1 MKAFFL
7 ILSLLFAAP
16 AAVAIDV
23 EGYVYTVDGTPVANA
38 AVSAG
43 SQRATT
49 DAEGR
54 FKVTAP
60 ADSILKLE
68 VKAENLPSATVLA
81 LAGDPPL
88 TITLAAVPNEGIMR
102 TTATAMPAA
111 LRSPRAPAPTAAR
124 DRVITGVVRIGKR
137 SLANA
142 PVTIHAISEVY
153 TAPVTVTTDEKG
165 RYRTAV
171 AAGRYYVGIGEG
183 LGPRLRP
190 ASESRMLAGGAEL
203 GSVDLTNDEEA
214 AVDIELAAAPLITG
228 RVVDAAGKPV
238 GRADVLI
245 ALAGRSAMEFFHQ
258 PIVRTLP
265 DGRFAVPA
273 PSFPPTELVEIV
285 VTPPGHSPT
294 RSKPFVLGQPK
305 ETVITLPKFDDVT
318 VRVADRE
325 GKPLHDAS
333 VAYALTEE
341 TTAFG
346 GDASALLMPHV
357 VRRRV
362 RAIDGEVVL
371 RLIAGDYE
379 LAASAPKYQAKTESR
394 TINRP
399 IGFTIALEQGFAL
412 RGRVRR
418 GEQPVAGVHVVI
430 RGGSVGRGERAAQT
444 DEKGEFAFESLAR
457 GTYTLG
463 FFKPDELVDRMITA
477 DAPGNIDLE
486 LPPNGTLT
494 GRVVDARSGAPVAEF
509 LYTLEA
515 TGPANDEPRMRGRQI
530 QQRGAAGADGSFS
543 TTVPVGTYRIIA
555 AAAGY
560 LPSEPL
566 EVRITDREPATVE
579 IPLGRGATVT
589 GRVTDEAGKPLLE
602 ANVVIA
608 RDVGEITRSARSM
621 TRVSPSAATTG
632 DDGTFTVTG
641 VEPGPAQLIVRRSG
655 YTPERRPID
664 VEAETRV
671 DVTLS
676 RGLSVTGIVTLGG
689 KPAAGVSVD
698 AMTSA
703 VNADHQSAMTDERG
717 RFTLEGLIAA
727 RYTINAN
734 YEQHHAQLDNVDV
747 AQRRELTIEL
757 EGKGRGVIVG
767 TVTGIA
773 RSGGKL
779 LRGTVYAQSSQLGA
793 EATIDAAG
801 SYRIENAPAGAV
813 HVVAHVET
821 QQGTRSTTKQRVELA
836 PGQTVRVDLDLT
848 PALLVSGRV
857 THGSSKPVARA
868 HIVFNNESAGMV
880 SAVTREDGSYEVGLP
895 APGTYQI
902 FANAEELVSR
912 HYQTIREIR
921 GSETFD
927 IHLAEQTVEGLVLDA
942 ATSQP
947 LPNALVT
954 LVPRQALQT
963 QMPAIASETITDANG
978 RFTMT
983 TAAHGPHLLIASAHG
998 HAQRSQDVSL
1008 GGGAPIRAQF
1018 ELPGA
1023 SELRVRVVDA
1033 KTKTPLEAHLVL
1045 GSERGHY
1052 LPVRATRSP
1061 DGAEFIF
1068 SLAPGRYVLTAISM
1082 SYPERKVEVTAPG
1095 SVTVEME

>member
-7 ILSLLFAAP
+7 ILSLLLAAP
-16 AAVAIDV
+16 AALAVDV
-23 EGYVYTVDGTPVANA
+23 EGYVYTADGTPVAKA
-38 AVSAG
+38 AVNAG
-43 SQRATT
+43 SQRAIT
-49 DAEGR
+49 DAEGY

-88 TITLAAVPNEGIMR
+88 TVTLAEVPNEGVMR

-111 LRSPRAPAPTAAR
+111 MRAPRPPGAASAR
-124 DRVITGVVRIGKR
+124 DRAITGVVRIGKR
-137 SLANA
+137 PLANA
-142 PVTIHAISEVY
+142 PVTIHAIAEVY
-153 TAPVTVTTDEKG
+153 SPPVNVTTDEKG

-171 AAGRYYVGIGEG
+171 APGRYFIGIGEG

-190 ASESRMLAGGAEL
+190 ANERMYGGEDQA
-203 GSVDLTNDEEA
+203 SIADVTKNEEA
-214 AVDIELAAAPLITG
+214 AVDIELVAAPLITG
-228 RVVDAAGKPV
+228 RVVDADDKPV

-245 ALAGRSAMEFFHQ
+245 ALAGRSALEFFHQ

-265 DGRFAVPA
+265 NGRFAVPA
-273 PSFPPTELVEIV
+273 PAFPDTETAEIV
-285 VTPPGHSPT
+285 ATPTGHSPT
-294 RSKPFVLGQPK
+294 RSKPFVLRQPK
-305 ETVITLPKFDDVT
+305 EAVITLPKFDDVT
-318 VRVADRE
+318 VRVTDRQ
-325 GKPLHDAS
+325 GKPLNDAT
-333 VAYALTEE
+333 VAYALSEE

-346 GDASALLMPHV
+346 GDAGVLLMPHV
-357 VRRRV
+357 ARRRV
-362 RAIDGEVVL
+362 RATNGEVVL
-371 RLIAGDYE
+371 RLTAGEYE
-379 LAASAPKYQAKTESR
+379 FAASAPKYQPKSESR

-399 IGFTIALEQGFAL
+399 IGFAIALEPGFAV

-418 GEQPVAGVHVVI
+418 GDKPVAGVHITI
-430 RGGSVGRGERAAQT
+430 RGGNVGRAERALQT
-444 DEKGEFAFESLAR
+444 DEKGEFTFESLAR
-457 GTYTLG
+457 GTYNLA
-463 FFKPDELVDRMITA
+463 FFKSEELVDRMMTV
-477 DAPGNIDLE
+477 DAPANIDLS
-486 LPPNGTLT
+486 LPPTGTLT
-494 GRVVDARSGAPVAEF
+494 GRVIDAKSGAPVAEF
-509 LYTLEA
+509 LYTLE
-515 TGPANDEPRMRGRQI
+515 TTDTANEQSRMRGRPI
-530 QQRGAAGADGSFS
+530 QQRGAAGSDGSFS
-543 TTVPVGTYRIIA
+543 TTVPIGTYRIIA

-560 LPSEPL
+560 LPSEAI
-566 EVRITDREPATVE
+566 EVRVTEREPATVE

-608 RDVGEITRSARSM
+608 QDVGEISRSARSM
-621 TRVSPSAATTG
+621 TRVSPTAATTG
-632 DDGTFTVTG
+632 DDGTFTITG

-655 YTPERRPID
+655 YAPERRPID

-671 DVTLS
+671 DIVLT
-676 RGLSVTGIVTLGG
+676 RGLSVTGIVTIAG

-698 AMTSA
+698 ATTSA
-703 VNADHQSAMTDERG
+703 VNADHQSTMTDERG

-734 YEQHHAQLDNVDV
+734 FEQHHAQLDNVDV
-747 AQRRELTIEL
+747 AQRREVTIEL

-767 TVTGIA
+767 TVTGMP
-773 RSGGKL
+773 RVGGKM
-779 LRGTVYAQSSQLGA
+779 LRGTVYAQSSQIGA
-793 EATIDAAG
+793 EGTIDPAG
-801 SYRIENAPAGAV
+801 NYRIENAPAGSV
-813 HVVAHVET
+813 DVVAHVET
-821 QQGTRSTTKQRVELA
+821 QQGTRSTTKKRLELA
-836 PGQTVRVDLDLT
+836 AGQTLRVDLDLT
-848 PALLVSGRV
+848 PSLLVSGRV
-857 THGSSKPVARA
+857 THGSSKAVARA

-880 SAVTREDGSYEVGLP
+880 SAITREDGSYEVGLP

-947 LPNALVT
+947 LANALVT
-954 LVPRQALQT
+954 LVPRQTMQT
-963 QMPAIASETITDANG
+963 QMQTVSSETITDASG

-983 TAAHGPHLLIASAHG
+983 TAANGPHLLIASAHG
-998 HAQRSQDVSL
+998 YAHRSQDVSL

-1018 ELPGA
+1018 ELAGA

-1045 GSERGHY
+1045 GSDKGHY

-1061 DGAEFIF
+1061 DGAEFVF

-1095 SVTVEME
+1095 TVTVQME